1 MKPFFTLEAVDP
13 ETGAR
18 AGRLH
23 TDHGEVLTPVFMP
36 VGTQAAVKTLTA
48 EQLEDLDAQIILAN
62 TYHLYLRPG
71 AARVAAAGGVHGLAA
86 WRRALLSD
94 SGGYQFYSLREL
106 NTVSEEGVGF
116 RSHLDGSKH
125 FLSPED
131 VIDVEAALGADIVM
145 PLDECLPY
153 PSEPAAAAA
162 AAARTARWARRCRD
176 RKGPVFRH
184 HAHRQFLFGI
194 VQGASYEALR
204 RESAAAITD
213 LDLPGYAI
221 GGLAVG
227 EPKTQLLDLTA
238 LCTSLLPADRPRY
251 LMGVGFPEDLL
262 RCVALG
268 VDMFDCVM
276 PTRNARKGTLFTRAG
291 RLVVRNAAYAEDAN
305 PPEAGCACPCCRRY
319 SRAYLRHLI
328 HAGEPTGMTLA
339 TLHNL
344 YFYLD
349 LMRAARGAI
358 LEGRYGAWLR
368 AFFADYAMASD

>member
-18 AGRLH
+18 AGRLT

-36 VGTQAAVKTLTA
+36 VGTQGAVKALTA
-48 EQLEDLDAQIILAN
+48 EQLETLGARIILAN

-86 WRRALLSD
+86 WPHALLSD
-94 SGGYQFYSLREL
+94 SGGYQFYSLRTL

-116 RSHLDGSKH
+116 RSHLDGSRH
-125 FLSPED
+125 FLRPED
-131 VIDVEAALGADIVM
+131 VIDVQAALGADIVM

-162 AAARTARWARRCRD
+162 AVQRTARWARRCRD
-176 RKGPVFRH
+176 RRGPVFSEH
-184 HAHRQFLFGI
+184 GHRQFLFGI
-194 VQGASYEALR
+194 VQGASYPALR
-204 RESAAAITD
+204 RESLAETCA

-227 EPKTQLLDLTA
+227 EPKAQLLELTG
-238 LCTSLLPADRPRY
+238 LCTSLLPAERPRY

-262 RCVALG
+262 RAVALG

-291 RLVVRNAAYAEDAN
+291 RLVVKNASFADDLTAPDPAC
-305 PPEAGCACPCCRRY
+305 GCPCCRRH
-319 SRAYLRHLI
+319 SRAYLRHLFQ
-328 HAGEPTGMTLA
+328 AGEATAMTLA

-349 LMRAARGAI
+349 LMRSARAAI
-358 LEGRYGAWLR
+358 LEGRYGAFLR
-368 AFFADYAMASD
+368 EFFADYTMATD